1 MAKIVFQTSLSHPSE
16 AMLEASGF
24 GHHIHYDALMQ
35 GSNWRVATLNTISH
49 GLYMA
54 THPKKPAQA
63 SLYIYN
69 YIMQMLLELSQQFVG
84 EVTSK

>member
-1 MAKIVFQTSLSHPSE
+1 
-16 AMLEASGF
+16 
-24 GHHIHYDALMQ
+24 
-35 GSNWRVATLNTISH
+35 
-49 GLYMA
+49 MA